1 MFCPVC
7 RDQFR
12 AGFTRCEGCAADLVE
27 QLDSGTD
34 TGAGSPAGSLAPD
47 MSGAKADYC
56 GFLDMEEALASRDLL
71 WDNGLASEV
80 VVRPAHG
87 CRPGQPLQEEFWLR
101 VPAKQVQ
108 AVAGLLGFHEAEEDM
123 DRLETDPSSPCPG
136 CGAMLPDEERF
147 CPHCGAG
154 RA

>member
-12 AGFTRCEGCAADLVE
+12 PGFTRCEGCNADLVE
-27 QLDSGTD
+27 QLDSGTGGD
-34 TGAGSPAGSLAPD
+34 APSRSLAPD
-47 MSGAKADYC
+47 MSGPKADYC
-56 GFLDMEEALASRDLL
+56 GFLEMAEALEARDLL
-71 WDNGLASEV
+71 WSNGMGSEV

-87 CRPGQPLQEEFWLR
+87 CKPGQPLQEEFWLR

-108 AVAGLLGFHEAEEDM
+108 AVAGLLGFHEVDGEFEM
-123 DRLETDPSSPCPG
+123 PDPQEVRHCAG
-136 CGAMLPDEERF
+136 CGARLPGEEQF

-154 RA
+154 T